1 MEKGQG
7 ARDGRVGKTGPIID
21 CLIHKM
27 TTCRGNRVACVRFL
41 YPDHTFCTHICL
53 HLNRSNLPKLSG
65 GNENIIISTQLKII
79 VARLRYMGRIVVAL
93 LLASLS
99 PKCSWQW
106 VSVVLFVPVIFGQ
119 FPFTIFSINSL
130 ECLLYFALVFH

>member
-1 MEKGQG
+1 VEKGQG

-41 YPDHTFCTHICL
+41 YPDQTFCTHICL

-79 VARLRYMGRIVVAL
+79 VTRLRYMGRIVVAL

-99 PKCSWQW
+99 PKVQLAKGFRRIVCSCYLW
-106 VSVVLFVPVIFGQ
+106 
-119 FPFTIFSINSL
+119 SISFHDF
-130 ECLLYFALVFH
+130 LY